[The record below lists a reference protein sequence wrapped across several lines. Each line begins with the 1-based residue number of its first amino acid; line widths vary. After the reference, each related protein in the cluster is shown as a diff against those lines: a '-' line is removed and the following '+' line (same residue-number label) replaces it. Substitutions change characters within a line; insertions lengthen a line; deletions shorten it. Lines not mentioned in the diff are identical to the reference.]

1 MGLIDKLHGA
11 KIFLDTAPIIYYIEG
26 NVKYQDFLSNL
37 FKLNVRE
44 EVDFVTS
51 SITFMEIMVL
61 PFRLGQFELIKQYET
76 ILSESETI
84 IILDLDLKIAKA
96 AAEIRAKYNIK
107 TPDSIQLAT
116 AINQSCNFF
125 LTNDKKLKISG
136 ITTLYLD
143 EIVKIQTW

>member
-1 MGLIDKLHGA
+1 M
-11 KIFLDTAPIIYYIEG
+11 
-26 NVKYQDFLSNL
+26 
-37 FKLNVRE
+37 NVRE